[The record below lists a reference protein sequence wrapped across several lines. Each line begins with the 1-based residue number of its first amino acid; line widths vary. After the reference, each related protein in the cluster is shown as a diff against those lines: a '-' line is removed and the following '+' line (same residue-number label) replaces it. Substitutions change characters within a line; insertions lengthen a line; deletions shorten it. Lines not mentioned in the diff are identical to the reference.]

1 MKIKLTKDRDYL
13 VGENYYY
20 FNDSTMSRIL
30 EHAQNGMFI
39 ISAMRGGFPIGKSF
53 DEFTPA
59 EKEKYLADK
68 KLTKQL
74 ENDIKAAGLGYI
86 PSVGGYNEDA
96 ENGETVDVNEFSFI
110 VPRGNN
116 KMSNEE
122 FVKFAVSLA
131 KKYDQD
137 SVLIAGIPE
146 IANGQIRY
154 VSPSEVV
161 DIDWDA
167 NQEADFTNTKV
178 YRNLNTKERPYYTA
192 PRKMGGRN
200 FVFDSVSQRN
210 MSHVVGIHHVFGQH
224 GWLMARKNNEI
235 VIRKVPH
242 EN

>member
-1 MKIKLTKDRDYL
+1 MRIKLTKDRDYRI
-13 VGENYYY
+13 GEKSYY
-20 FNDSTMSRIL
+20 FNDSAMSRIL

-39 ISAMRGGFPIGKSF
+39 ISAMKGGFPIGKSF
-53 DEFTPA
+53 DEFTND
-59 EKEKYLADK
+59 EKEKYFANK
-68 KLTKQL
+68 ELTKQL

-86 PSVGGYNEDA
+86 PAVGGYNEDA

-110 VPRGNN
+110 VPRGNSQ
-116 KMSNEE
+116 MSNKE
-122 FVKFAVSLA
+122 FVEFAVSLA

-154 VSPSEVV
+154 IPQNEYLN
-161 DIDWDA
+161 IDWGSNRED
-167 NQEADFTNTKV
+167 DFTNTKV

-210 MSHVVGIHHVFGQH
+210 MSYIVGIHNVFGQY
-224 GWLMARKNNEI
+224 GWMMARKNNEI
-235 VIRKVPH
+235 VIKK
-242 EN
+242 EI